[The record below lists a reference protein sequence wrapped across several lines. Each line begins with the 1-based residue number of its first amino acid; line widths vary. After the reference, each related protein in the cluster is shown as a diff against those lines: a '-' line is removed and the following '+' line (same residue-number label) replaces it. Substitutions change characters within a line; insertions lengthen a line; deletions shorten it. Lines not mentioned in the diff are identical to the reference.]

1 MSLFTGKGRVLQYEQ
16 VHDLSH
22 LETLTMRSLTLTGAA
37 MLTAALLT
45 GCTGDAAP
53 TAPTAENIVGLT
65 ADATDD
71 NVADHFKIVVP
82 GTFDVENPCN
92 GELIIL
98 SGEEIDQLT
107 LVGPREVLDA
117 GGFLHMEFQ
126 QQVRA
131 TGTGLETG
139 ATYTL
144 KDMLHENFESPNE
157 PAPHLTFSSHGTS
170 HVTSDLPG
178 LSFDIHS
185 VFHVVIPS
193 GKDFKVTR
201 EVQRVTCGG

>member
-1 MSLFTGKGRVLQYEQ
+1 MSLFAGKGRVHQYEQ

-37 MLTAALLT
+37 ILTAALLT
-45 GCTGDAAP
+45 GCGAEAG
-53 TAPTAENIVGLT
+53 PTAENIPGLT
-65 ADATDD
+65 ADATDH

-82 GTFDVENPCN
+82 GIFDVENPCN

-144 KDMLHENFESPNE
+144 KDMLHENFETPNE

-185 VFHVVIPS
+185 VFHIVIPS

-201 EVQRVTCGG
+201 EVERVTCGG

>member
-1 MSLFTGKGRVLQYEQ
+1 MRHFPKGLALIRLLR
-16 VHDLSH
+16 DLSH
-22 LETLTMRSLTLTGAA
+22 LETLTMQSLTLTGAA
-37 MLTAALLT
+37 ILTAALLT
-45 GCTGDAAP
+45 GCGAESG
-53 TAPTAENIVGLT
+53 PTAENTPGLT
-65 ADATDD
+65 ADATDH
-71 NVADHFKIVVP
+71 NVADHFKVVVT
-82 GTFDVENPCN
+82 GTFDVESPCN

-98 SGEEIDQLT
+98 SGEERDQFT

-144 KDMLHENFESPNE
+144 KDMLHENFETPNE
-157 PAPHLTFSSHGTS
+157 PATHLTFSSHGTS
-170 HVTSDLPG
+170 HVTSNLPG

-185 VFHVVIPS
+185 VFHIVRPS

-201 EVQRVTCGG
+201 EVESVTCAE

>member
-1 MSLFTGKGRVLQYEQ
+1 MSLFAGKGRVHQYEQ

-37 MLTAALLT
+37 ILTAALLT
-45 GCTGDAAP
+45 GCGAEAG
-53 TAPTAENIVGLT
+53 PTAENVPGLT
-65 ADATDD
+65 ADATDH
-71 NVADHFKIVVP
+71 NVADHFKSVVT
-82 GTFDVENPCN
+82 GTFDVESPCN

-98 SGEEIDQLT
+98 SGEERNQLT
-107 LVGPREVLDA
+107 LVGPREALDA
-117 GGFLHMEFQ
+117 GFWLHMELQ
-126 QQVRA
+126 QQVLA
-131 TGTGLETG
+131 TGTGSETG

-144 KDMLHENFESPNE
+144 KDMLHENFETPNE

-201 EVQRVTCGG
+201 EVTSVTCGG

>member
-45 GCTGDAAP
+45 GCGAEAG
-53 TAPTAENIVGLT
+53 PTAENIPGLT
-65 ADATDD
+65 AHATDH

-82 GTFDVENPCN
+82 GIFDVENPCN

-157 PAPHLTFSSHGTS
+157 APHLTFSSHGTS

-185 VFHVVIPS
+185 VFHIVIPS

-201 EVQRVTCGG
+201 EVESVTCR

>member
-1 MSLFTGKGRVLQYEQ
+1 
-16 VHDLSH
+16 
-22 LETLTMRSLTLTGAA
+22 MRSLILIGAA
-37 MLTAALLT
+37 MLTAAVLT
-45 GCTGDAAP
+45 GCGAEAG
-53 TAPTAENIVGLT
+53 PTAENVSDLT
-65 ADATDD
+65 GNATDR
-71 NVADHFKIVVP
+71 NVADHFKSVVP

-98 SGEEIDQLT
+98 TGEEIDQLT
-107 LVGPREVLDA
+107 LVGPREALDA
-117 GGFLHMEFQ
+117 GFWQHMEFQ

-131 TGTGLETG
+131 TGTGSETG

-144 KDMLHENFESPNE
+144 KDMLHENFNSPNE

-185 VFHVVIPS
+185 VFHIVIPS

-201 EVQRVTCGG
+201 EVESVSCGG

>member
-1 MSLFTGKGRVLQYEQ
+1 
-16 VHDLSH
+16 
-22 LETLTMRSLTLTGAA
+22 MRSSTLTGTA
-37 MLTAALLT
+37 MLAAALMT
-45 GCTGDAAP
+45 GCGADSSPTAQTSSGLAADAA
-53 TAPTAENIVGLT
+53 
-65 ADATDD
+65 DH
-71 NVADHFKIVVP
+71 NVADHFKSVVP

-107 LVGPREVLDA
+107 LVGPREALDA

-131 TGTGLETG
+131 TGTGLESG

-144 KDMLHENFESPNE
+144 KDMLHENFEVPNE
-157 PAPHLTFSSHGTS
+157 TAPHLTFSSHGTS
-170 HVTSDLPG
+170 HVTSDSPG
-178 LSFDIHS
+178 LSFDIQF
-185 VFHVVIPS
+185 VFHFVIPS

-201 EVQRVTCGG
+201 EVARVTCGG

>member
-1 MSLFTGKGRVLQYEQ
+1 MSLFAGKGRVHQYEQ

-22 LETLTMRSLTLTGAA
+22 LETLTMRIPTLTGVA
-37 MLTAALLT
+37 MLTAALVT
-45 GCTGDAAP
+45 GCGAESG
-53 TAPTAENIVGLT
+53 PTAENVPGLT
-65 ADATDD
+65 ADATDH
-71 NVADHFKIVVP
+71 NVAEHFKSVVP
-82 GTFDVENPCN
+82 GVFDVENPCN

-117 GGFLHMEFQ
+117 GGFLHLEFQ

-144 KDMLHENFESPNE
+144 KDMLHESFNSPNE
-157 PAPHLTFSSHGTS
+157 PAPHFTFSSHGTS
-170 HVTSDLPG
+170 HVTSDRPG
-178 LSFDIHS
+178 LSFAIHS
-185 VFHVVIPS
+185 VFHFVIPS

-201 EVQRVTCGG
+201 EVESVTCAE

>member
-1 MSLFTGKGRVLQYEQ
+1 MRHFPKSLALRRGP
-16 VHDLSH
+16 SH
-22 LETLTMRSLTLTGAA
+22 LENLTMRSMTLTGAA
-37 MLTAALLT
+37 MLAAVLLT
-45 GCTGDAAP
+45 GCGAEAG
-53 TAPTAENIVGLT
+53 PTAETVSGLT
-65 ADATDD
+65 ADATDH
-71 NVADHFKIVVP
+71 NVADHFKSVVP
-82 GTFDVENPCN
+82 GTFEVESPCN

-107 LVGPREVLDA
+107 LVGPREALDA
-117 GGFLHMEFQ
+117 GSWQHMEFQ

-131 TGTGLETG
+131 TGTGSETG

-157 PAPHLTFSSHGTS
+157 PAPHVTFSSHGTS

-185 VFHVVIPS
+185 VFHFVVPS

-201 EVQRVTCGG
+201 EVTSVTCGG

>member
-1 MSLFTGKGRVLQYEQ
+1 
-16 VHDLSH
+16 
-22 LETLTMRSLTLTGAA
+22 MRSLILTGAA

-45 GCTGDAAP
+45 GCGAEAG
-53 TAPTAENIVGLT
+53 PTAENAPGLT
-65 ADATDD
+65 ADATDH
-71 NVADHFKIVVP
+71 NVADHFKSVVP

-107 LVGPREVLDA
+107 LVGPREALDA

-144 KDMLHENFESPNE
+144 KDMLHENFETPNE
-157 PAPHLTFSSHGTS
+157 PAPHFTYSAHGTS

-185 VFHVVIPS
+185 VFHIVIPS

-201 EVQRVTCGG
+201 EVASVTCAG